1 MYRYSTKKSVSERE
15 RCVIECYTHYRERE
29 RERERLLVSF
39 ILWYYRE
46 RERVR
51 ERVRERE
58 WVSGEESED
67 EIRSI
72 SKLISVG
79 RDTFDIEIDIIR
91 E

>member
-15 RCVIECYTHYRERE
+15 RCVIECYTHHRERE
-29 RERERLLVSF
+29 REVGLIHCDIIE
-39 ILWYYRE
+39 RE